1 MPEWS
6 RQGGETLC
14 GTIKLRLKDEKEP
27 ARLTLGKRAFQ
38 TPCTQHFW
46 KSWVK
51 IVCPVHK
58 SPKGSWSLVNRVE
71 IREEGESEEVGQG
84 QLL

>member
-6 RQGGETLC
+6 KQGGKTLC

-27 ARLTLGKRAFQ
+27 ADSGKEHSRHPAHS
-38 TPCTQHFW
+38 TSENPR
-46 KSWVK
+46 VK
-51 IVCPVHK
+51 VICPVHK
-58 SPKGSWSLVNRVE
+58 TPKGSWSLVSRVE

-84 QLL
+84 QVF